1 MFNLGELRLFENAP
15 GQHNM
20 ISSFSKRKDDCKCQ
34 VIDVHKKGALTPMI
48 FTSIINRKDKDS
60 AYADILQE
68 NLYDGVENYIRLQ
81 NENENNS
88 LVSIIR
94 KIEYGNNQLH
104 QIATV
109 NQGIVSGADKVTNKH
124 LLNYTLNSKKDDGI
138 FTLSKDVYKDIDTI
152 NKIRNSSE
160 VGMLK
165 PFYKNSDIFRF
176 STNCYVEKYILFL
189 GKDIKNESEL
199 TRNFPLIYNHL
210 KPFRQIM
217 IDKRLSLNEKTE
229 RWFTL
234 NRGTGHPEI
243 FVSPKIV
250 CPQRSKT
257 NTFGYNEC
265 DWYATSDVFYI
276 TNSQKE
282 YNLKYILGLLNSKLY
297 YIWLY
302 NRGKRKG
309 EILELT
315 AKPLSEIPIKKA
327 TPDIQ
332 NSIVRIVDEIMDL
345 KKCNPNHDTSSLERQ
360 IDTIVYDIYGLTDA
374 EIKIIEQ
381 SI

>member
-1 MFNLGELRLFENAP
+1 
-15 GQHNM
+15 M